1 MEINEALL
9 DQLARLSRLEIA
21 EAEKAAYLSDL
32 QQMLAFVAQL
42 QEVDTEGVA
51 PLIYLTEEAPGAASR
66 PEPPLPR
73 EALLAQAPQT
83 DGTFIE
89 VPKMIKK

>member
-9 DQLARLSRLEIA
+9 DHLARLSRLEIA

-32 QQMLAFVAQL
+32 RQMLAFVTQL
-42 QEVDTEGVA
+42 QEVDTEGLD
-51 PLIYLTEEAPGAASR
+51 PLIYLSDEPPESPEA

-73 EALLAQAPQT
+73 EALLAQAPRT
-83 DGTFIE
+83 DGSFIE